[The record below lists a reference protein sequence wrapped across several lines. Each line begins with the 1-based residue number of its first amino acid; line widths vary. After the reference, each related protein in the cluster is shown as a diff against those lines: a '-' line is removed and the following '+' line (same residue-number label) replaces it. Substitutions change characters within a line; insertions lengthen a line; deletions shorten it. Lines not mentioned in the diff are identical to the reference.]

1 MKFFKKCLSVL
12 MAMTIIITPLIPS
25 KAFASPIY
33 SMSVQDSTMSD
44 IDVDFY
50 YDSVIPSSTKNITI
64 GVDTTLT
71 AELDQSILNE
81 VGILVKNYLTNSNY
95 LVSKNLPIQGDDAIL
110 VAIRDL
116 PGSTKGQ
123 VSPNIITENGLNM
136 LYLDIDMF
144 KFGADPALTA
154 GTIIHELQ
162 HLVNYAYDPTENF
175 SSLNEGL
182 SSYFEAAF
190 YQTTGT
196 TFYTTDREYE
206 FTNVESNQYDKSL
219 YRVDSYGKSKLFI
232 DYLISQSGPGII
244 DLLITQAGRPTRTE
258 LKEIEL
264 ATGKTMAELFEGF
277 VNFIQDK
284 VASQHRGTIVEN
296 NVQLIENNPYY
307 STPTDVY
314 PFTFYTKYYRA
325 TETGKINY
333 ESPTQQHK
341 VLIRT
346 IRDGRNIHNI
356 TLSAGDISKEFTVEF
371 GDIISVTPL
380 HTVATINPWDYTPV
394 GYFYNLTLI
403 PNQAPLITLTGQEE
417 INIVKG
423 GNYVEPGYVA
433 TDVEDGDITGAV
445 QVTGF
450 VDTSAVDTYT
460 LTYKVIDSGGK
471 ETTVTRTVNVTE
483 HPNTPP
489 QINLIGGDIT
499 IEKDHHYFEAGY
511 DAIDNEDVD
520 LTSEVIVSGTVD
532 NSTVGTYTLT
542 YSVTDSGGLT
552 ATATRIVTVVDNT
565 PNTPTIIDLAVGTH
579 LTYPKGTPYIE
590 PGYTANDL
598 EDGNITPSVVV
609 TGTVDSSTAGIYVLT
624 YTVTDSGGLTSSVTR
639 TITIE
644 DTAPDPMTPPV
655 ITVHGDK
662 NITVEVN
669 TNYSSPAVTAVDEL
683 GNDVTLSMEKLS
695 NVNINVVGEYV
706 ETFTAWN
713 SNSINSATET
723 IIVNVVDTTDPII
736 NLINDTIDVSIG
748 DIVDLM
754 YGVTFSDNYTPSNEI
769 QIDINPTTLDT
780 TTAGVFTVTYRA
792 TDSSGNYKETSRTY
806 NVVEEPITPPDPI
819 DTVKPIVQ
827 LSYNTITVTKGENVE
842 LPTVSVIDTDID
854 VEILQTGTYDNMVAG
869 TYTIVYTA
877 TDSSGNISD
886 PVTFTIIVTEPQVEP
901 EEDTIPPVIN
911 TNSELVLNVVK
922 GEPFV
927 YPIVTATDNKDN
939 PIHAVRTG
947 NIDTNV
953 VGTQTISYKAVDNAG
968 NESNIITFTV
978 NVVEPSPTL
987 DTVKPLLTITGGN
1000 SKTITRGTAFT
1011 LPTAT
1016 ATDNVDGNITN
1027 KISKTGTFNVDVVGN
1042 YPITYKV
1049 TDNAGNET
1057 TVIFTLTVTAPQSS
1071 GGGGGGGGGG
1081 STSTPKTP
1089 ETTIAQPPVPPA
1101 PPAPT
1106 PPPSVLTPLN
1116 RVTITIGSNIVN
1128 IEGRN
1133 PIIMDVEPFV
1143 DNSNRTLLPARY
1155 VSDLINLKTEWD
1167 KVNRIATFSKE
1178 GIEIKVTIGS
1188 NIIYVNGEPLE
1199 MDTVAII
1206 KDNRTFIPIRYL
1218 AEALNVEL
1226 SWNPISKTIMIF
1238 ND

>member
-1 MKFFKKCLSVL
+1 MKIFKKVISML
-12 MAMTIIITPLIPS
+12 MTMLIIITPLIPS
-25 KAFASPIY
+25 KVFANSIY
-33 SMSVQDSTMSD
+33 YPMPVLDSKMGS
-44 IDVDFY
+44 IYVGFY
-50 YDSVIPSSTKNITI
+50 YDSVIPSSTKNIAI
-64 GVDTTLT
+64 GVDVTLK
-71 AELDQSILNE
+71 AKLDQSILSDAGN
-81 VGILVKNYLTNSNY
+81 LVNNYLTNSNY
-95 LVSKNLPIQGDDAIL
+95 LVSKNLPIQGEDTIR
-110 VAIRDL
+110 VVIRDL

-123 VSPNIITENGLNM
+123 LVPDVITENGLNI
-136 LYLDIDMF
+136 LYMDIDMF
-144 KFGADPALTA
+144 KIGADPKLAA

-162 HLVNYAYDPTENF
+162 HLVNYAYDHNENY
-175 SSLNEGL
+175 SNLNEGL
-182 SSYFEAAF
+182 SSYFEADF
-190 YQTTGT
+190 YQTVGANY
-196 TFYTTDREYE
+196 YTTDKEYQ

-219 YRVDSYGKSKLFI
+219 YRVDSYGKSKLFV
-232 DYLISQSGPGII
+232 DYLISQSGIGVI

-258 LKEIEL
+258 LKEIEF

-284 VASQHRGTIVEN
+284 VAIQNRGNIVEN
-296 NVQLIENNPYY
+296 NIQLIENNPYY

-325 TETGKINY
+325 TETGKLNY

-356 TLSAGDISKEFTVEF
+356 TLSAEDISKEFTVEY
-371 GDIISVTPL
+371 GDIISITPL

-433 TDVEDGDITGAV
+433 TDVEDGDLTSSV
-445 QVTGF
+445 VVTGF
-450 VDTSAVDTYT
+450 VDTAAVGTYT
-460 LTYKVIDSGGK
+460 LTYKVTDSGGK
-471 ETTVTRTVNVTE
+471 ETTITRTVNVTE

-489 QINLIGGDIT
+489 QINLIGESSIT
-499 IEKDHHYFEAGY
+499 IEKGNPYVEPGY
-511 DAIDNEDVD
+511 DAIDTEDVD

-542 YSVTDSGGLT
+542 YSVTDTGGLT

-565 PNTPTIIDLAVGTH
+565 PNAPTIIDLAVGTH
-579 LTYPKGTPYIE
+579 LTFPKGTPYIE
-590 PGYTANDL
+590 PGYTAEDL
-598 EDGNITPSVVV
+598 EDGDLTDSVIV

-624 YTVTDSGGLTSSVTR
+624 YTVTDSGGLTTSVTR

-644 DTAPDPMTPPV
+644 DTIPNPMSPPI

-669 TNYSSPAVTAVDEL
+669 TNYSSPAVTAVDEF

-713 SNSINSATET
+713 SHYINSATET
-723 IIVNVVDTTDPII
+723 ITVNVVDTTDPII

-754 YGVTFSDNYTPSNEI
+754 YGVTISDNYTPSNEI
-769 QIDINPTTLDT
+769 QIDINPTSLDT
-780 TTAGVFTVTYRA
+780 TTAGAFTVTYKA
-792 TDSSGNYKETSRTY
+792 TDSSGNYKETFRTY
-806 NVVEEPITPPDPI
+806 NIVDESVTPPDPI

-827 LSYNTITVTKGENVE
+827 LSYNIIIVAKGENVA
-842 LPTVSVIDTDID
+842 LPTVNVIDTDTN

-877 TDSSGNISD
+877 KDSSGNISD

-939 PIHAVRTG
+939 PIYAVRTG

-953 VGTQTISYKAVDNAG
+953 VGTQTISYKAVDSAG

-987 DTVKPLLTITGGN
+987 DIVKPVLTITGGN
-1000 SKTITRGTAFT
+1000 SRTITRGTAFT

-1016 ATDNVDGNITN
+1016 AIDNVDGNITN

-1042 YPITYKV
+1042 YPITYEV
-1049 TDNAGNET
+1049 ADNAGNET
-1057 TVIFTLTVTAPQSS
+1057 TVIFTLTVTATQSS
-1071 GGGGGGGGGG
+1071 GGGGRGGGG
-1081 STSTPKTP
+1081 STSTPKAP
-1089 ETTIAQPPVPPA
+1089 ENTVAQPPVPPA
-1101 PPAPT
+1101 PPT

-1143 DNSNRTLLPARY
+1143 DNSNRTLLPVRY
-1155 VSDLINLKTEWD
+1155 ISDLMNLKTEWD
-1167 KVNRIATFSKE
+1167 KVNRIATFSTE

-1199 MDTVAII
+1199 MDTVAVIRN
-1206 KDNRTFIPIRYL
+1206 NRTFIPIRYL
-1218 AEALNVEL
+1218 AEALNLEL
-1226 SWNPISKTIMIF
+1226 SWDPISKTIMIF

>member
-423 GNYVEPGYVA
+423 GNYVEPGYTA
-433 TDVEDGDITGAV
+433 SDTEDGDITGAV

-471 ETTVTRTVNVTE
+471 ETTVTRVVNVTD

-489 QINLIGGDIT
+489 QINLIDGNII
-499 IEKDHHYFEAGY
+499 IEKGDPYLEAGY

-520 LTSEVIVSGTVD
+520 LTYKVIVSGTVD
-532 NSTVGTYTLT
+532 TSTVGTYTLT

-624 YTVTDSGGLTSSVTR
+624 YTVTDSGGLTTSVTR

-644 DTAPDPMTPPV
+644 DTPPAPNTPPV
-655 ITVHGDK
+655 INLPEGP
-662 NITVEVN
+662 NRTVEVN
-669 TNYSSPAVTAVDEL
+669 TPFVYQKVTATDVEDGNITNNITKSSNIDPTEL
-683 GNDVTLSMEKLS
+683 GVYLVTYKVVDSGGLETQ
-695 NVNINVVGEYV
+695 INEFVR
-706 ETFTAWN
+706 
-713 SNSINSATET
+713 
-723 IIVNVVDTTDPII
+723 VVDTTDPII
-736 NLINDTIDVSIG
+736 NLIKGTIDVSIG

-754 YGVTFSDNYTPSNEI
+754 YGVSVSDNYTPSNGI
-769 QIDINPTTLDT
+769 QIDIDPTTLNT
-780 TTAGVFTVTYRA
+780 TTAGVFTVTYKA
-792 TDSSGNYKETSRTY
+792 TDSSGNYKEAFRTY
-806 NVVEEPITPPDPI
+806 NVVEGPVTPPVPI

-827 LSYNTITVTKGENVE
+827 LSYNTITVTKGGNVA
-842 LPTVSVIDTDID
+842 LPTVNVIDTDID
-854 VEILQTGTYDNMVAG
+854 VEILQTGTYDNMVVG

-901 EEDTIPPVIN
+901 EEDIIPPVIN
-911 TNSELVLNVVK
+911 TNSELVINVVK

-927 YPIVTATDNKDN
+927 YPIVTATDNEDN

-953 VGTQTISYKAVDNAG
+953 VGTQTISYKATDNAG

-987 DTVKPLLTITGGN
+987 DTVKPILTITGGN

-1016 ATDNVDGNITN
+1016 AIDNVDGNITN

-1042 YPITYKV
+1042 YPITYRV
-1049 TDNAGNET
+1049 ADNAGNET

-1071 GGGGGGGGGG
+1071 GGGGGGG
-1081 STSTPKTP
+1081 STSTPKAP

-1101 PPAPT
+1101 PPTPPT
-1106 PPPSVLTPLN
+1106 PVITPLTLN
-1116 RVTITIGSNIVN
+1116 GVTITIGSNIVN
-1128 IEGRN
+1128 IEGRT
-1133 PIIMDVEPFV
+1133 PLIMDVEPFI
-1143 DNSNRTLLPARY
+1143 DNSNRTLLPVRY
-1155 VSDLINLKTEWD
+1155 ISDLMNLKTEWD
-1167 KVNRIATFSKE
+1167 KVNRIATFSTE
-1178 GIEIKVTIGS
+1178 GVKIEVTIGS
-1188 NIIYVNGEPLE
+1188 NIIYVNREPVE
-1199 MDTVAII
+1199 MDTIAII

>member
-12 MAMTIIITPLIPS
+12 MTTAIIITPLIPS
-25 KAFASPIY
+25 KVFANPIY
-33 SMSVQDSTMSD
+33 SMSVQDSTLGD

-190 YQTTGT
+190 YQTAGT
-196 TFYTTDREYE
+196 TFYTTDREYQ
-206 FTNVESNQYDKSL
+206 FTNVENNQYNKSL

-244 DLLITQAGRPTRTE
+244 DLLITQADRPTRTE
-258 LKEIEL
+258 LKEIEF

-277 VNFIQDK
+277 ANFIQDR
-284 VASQHRGTIVEN
+284 VASQNRGNIVEN
-296 NVQLIENNPYY
+296 NTQIAENSSYPFGPANI
-307 STPTDVY
+307 D

-325 TETGKINY
+325 TETGKIVY
-333 ESPTQQHK
+333 EGVEQQHK

-346 IRDGRNIHNI
+346 IRDGINIHKI
-356 TLSAGDISKEFTVEF
+356 MLSAGDKNEEFTVEF
-371 GDIISVTPL
+371 GDIISITPL
-380 HTVATINPWDYTPV
+380 YTVATVNPWEYTSVDYS
-394 GYFYNLTLI
+394 YNLTLI
-403 PNQAPLITLTGQEE
+403 PNQAPLITLTGQEQ
-417 INIVKG
+417 IDIIKG
-423 GNYVEPGYVA
+423 GNYVDPGYTA
-433 TDVEDGDITGAV
+433 SDIEDGDITDAV
-445 QVTGF
+445 QVIGF
-450 VDTSAVDTYT
+450 VDTAAVGSYT
-460 LTYKVIDSGGK
+460 LTYKVTDSGGK

-499 IEKDHHYFEAGY
+499 IEKGDPYFEAGY
-511 DAIDNEDVD
+511 DAVDTEDVD
-520 LTSEVIVSGTVD
+520 LTSEVTVTGTVD
-532 NSTVGTYTLT
+532 PSTAGTYTLT

-552 ATATRIVTVVDNT
+552 ATATRTVTVVDNT
-565 PNTPTIIDLAVGTH
+565 TPNTQAIINLAVGTH

-598 EDGNITPSVVV
+598 EDGDITSSVVV

-644 DTAPDPMTPPV
+644 DTTPDPMTPPV

-669 TNYSSPAVTAVDEL
+669 TNYSSPTVTAVDEL
-683 GNDVTLSMEKLS
+683 GNDATFSIEKIS
-695 NVNINVVGEYV
+695 NVNINVIGEYV

-723 IIVNVVDTTDPII
+723 VIVNVVDTTDPII

-754 YGVTFSDNYTPSNEI
+754 YGVSVLDNYTPSNEI
-769 QIDINPTTLDT
+769 QIDMDPHVLDT

-806 NVVEEPITPPDPI
+806 NVIDGPVTPLDPI

-827 LSYNTITVTKGENVE
+827 LSYNTITVTKGGNVA
-842 LPTVSVIDTDID
+842 LPTVNVIDTDID
-854 VEILQTGTYDNMVAG
+854 VEILQTGTYDNMVVG

-953 VGTQTISYKAVDNAG
+953 VGIQTISYKATDNAG

-987 DTVKPLLTITGGN
+987 DTVKPILTITGGN

-1016 ATDNVDGNITN
+1016 AIDNVDGNITN

-1042 YPITYKV
+1042 YPITYRV
-1049 TDNAGNET
+1049 ADNAGNET

-1071 GGGGGGGGGG
+1071 GGGGGGG
-1081 STSTPKTP
+1081 STSTPKAP

-1101 PPAPT
+1101 PP
-1106 PPPSVLTPLN
+1106 SVLTPLILN
-1116 RVTITIGSNIVN
+1116 GVTITIGSNIVN
-1128 IEGRN
+1128 IEGRT
-1133 PIIMDVEPFV
+1133 PLIMDVEPFI
-1143 DNSNRTLLPARY
+1143 DNSNRTLLPVRY
-1155 VSDLINLKTEWD
+1155 ISDLMNLKTEWD
-1167 KVNRIATFSKE
+1167 KVNRIATFSTE
-1178 GIEIKVTIGS
+1178 GVKIEVTIGS
-1188 NIIYVNGEPLE
+1188 NIIYVNREPVE
-1199 MDTVAII
+1199 MDTIAII

-1226 SWNPISKTIMIF
+1226 SWDPISKTIMIF